1 MLSQQIR
8 KYLLLFLLTASG
20 VICQDWIRPS
30 DQRTS
35 VSSTEGDPVTLVCSY
50 DTSSSYV
57 LLYWY
62 RQFSNTQPENI
73 LLKGGRSQTYENIPD
88 PDRFGSTTSQKST
101 SLTIKSVTL
110 SDSALY
116 YCALRVTAQ
125 CYKVPERLYK
135 NSLRK
140 LALNSELSNEYQ
152 TVLINHK
159 VKLKDMVTP
168 VANK

>member
-1 MLSQQIR
+1 MERLQMLSQQIG

-20 VICQDWIRPS
+20 VICQDWIRPM

-35 VSSTEGDPVTLVCSY
+35 VSSTEGESVTLECSY

-57 LLYWY
+57 FLYWY
-62 RQFSNTQPENI
+62 RQFSNTQPEYI
-73 LLKGGRSQTYENIPD
+73 LRKGGRSETYEDIPD
-88 PDRFGSTTSQKST
+88 PKRFGTTTSQKST

-140 LALNSELSNEYQ
+140 FALNSELSNEYQ
-152 TVLINHK
+152 TKFVSS
-159 VKLKDMVTP
+159 
-168 VANK
+168 